1 MKEFLRVFMKFV
13 CNPTL
18 IIIFFGHVQ
27 NVVMLHE
34 TSLPDV
40 PSNYFTSFRMKGL
53 VYVLMM

>member
-34 TSLPDV
+34 TSYPDV
-40 PSNYFTSFRMKGL
+40 PSNYFTSFRMKG
-53 VYVLMM
+53 